1 MAASGA
7 QPPSCVALEGRRPS
21 SARGPDGGAAQR
33 GAGGAHE
40 LPTAPALLSRHPLS
54 PQPARPSKVA
64 LCPCRRHAG
73 LRQALEEQR
82 GRLTV
87 VCRSFQVDIF
97 HIFVDIVEIGLF
109 QPAETSPTTSCVE
122 LQLMAGGRCAMA
134 CCSCTLPVGTLGP
147 PRPVWVLRSRY
158 VRCV

>member
-40 LPTAPALLSRHPLS
+40 LPTALALLSRHPLS

-109 QPAETSPTTSCVE
+109 QPAETSPTTSCIE

-134 CCSCTLPVGTLGP
+134 CCSCTLPVGPLGP
-147 PRPVWVLRSRY
+147 PRQVWVLRSRY